1 LNVVVCIK
9 QVPETTEVRVDPKT
23 NALIREGVKSIIN
36 PVDENAIE
44 AALQLRDQHGGP
56 STGSGSPPTSEGPP
70 RAQSRGGKVTVITMG
85 PPQAEEALRQALAM
99 GADEA
104 ILLSDPA
111 SRGSD
116 TLATS
121 YALALMVRKIGDV
134 DLVLCGKQA
143 IDGDTGQVGPGLAE
157 RLGLPQV
164 TFAIGLEVADAKLRA
179 RRVLDDFFEVVETK
193 LPAVVTV
200 VKQINDPRHPSMR
213 NVLKAKRAEIV
224 KWTLA
229 DLDADP
235 KQAGFDGSPTQVI
248 KVWPPEKRT
257 GGKRLEGETDEIVGE
272 LAEAIKSMGI
282 ASG

>member
-1 LNVVVCIK
+1 MNAVVCIK

-23 NALIREGVKSIIN
+23 NALIREGVKSIVN

-44 AALQLRDQHGGP
+44 AALQLRDQHGG
-56 STGSGSPPTSEGPP
+56 
-70 RAQSRGGKVTVITMG
+70 KVTVITMG
-85 PPQAEEALRQALAM
+85 PPQAAEALRQAMAM
-99 GADEA
+99 GADAA

-121 YALALMVRKIGDV
+121 YALALMVRKIGAV

-164 TFAIGLEVADAKLRA
+164 TFAIGMEVADGKLRA
-179 RRVLDDFFEVVETK
+179 RRVLDDFFEVVEVR

-213 NVLKAKRAEIV
+213 NVLKAKRAEIA

-248 KVWPPEKRT
+248 RVWPPEKRG
-257 GGKRLEGETDEIVGE
+257 GGKRLEGSPDDIVE
-272 LAEAIKSMGI
+272 QLANAIKGMNI

>member
-1 LNVVVCIK
+1 MNLVVCIK

-23 NALIREGVKSIIN
+23 NALIREGIKSIVN

-44 AALQLRDQHGGP
+44 AALQLRDQHGG
-56 STGSGSPPTSEGPP
+56 
-70 RAQSRGGKVTVITMG
+70 KVTAITMG

-164 TFAIGLEVADAKLRA
+164 TFAIGLEVADGRLRA

-213 NVLKAKRAEIV
+213 NVLKAKRAEIAR
-224 KWTLA
+224 WTLA

-235 KQAGFDGSPTQVI
+235 RQAGFDGSPTQVI
-248 KVWPPEKRT
+248 RVWPPEKRG
-257 GGKRLEGETDEIVGE
+257 GGKRLEGPAEELVAE
-272 LAEAIKSMGI
+272 LAQAIRDMNVAAG
-282 ASG
+282 